1 MLFQISFSSKI
12 SPAFNS
18 NDVLPET
25 LFTSLLKPLFFL
37 DSLPTLRHSFSLPCL
52 VLSPTALP

>member
-1 MLFQISFSSKI
+1 MLFLISFSSKN

-25 LFTSLLKPLFFL
+25 LFTSLLKLLFFL
-37 DSLPTLRHSFSLPCL
+37 DSLPSLRHSLCFPCL
-52 VLSPTALP
+52 VPSPTAVP